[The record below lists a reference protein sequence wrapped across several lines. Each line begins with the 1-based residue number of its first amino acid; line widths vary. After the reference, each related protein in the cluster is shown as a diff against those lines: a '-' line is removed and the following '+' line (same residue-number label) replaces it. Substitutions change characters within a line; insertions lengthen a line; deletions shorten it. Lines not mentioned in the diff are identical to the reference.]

1 MNRLDF
7 LDTCEFSEQQVLDI
21 MNLAVTLKAC
31 VRADYYPPL
40 LKKKCI
46 AIILSEPDP
55 YMEFMLATAIHQLG
69 GYPQI
74 LPFVLDTPEM
84 IRDAAT
90 QLGRSCDLACVKCQ
104 RHETLLALAKY
115 ADLPIVNMGS
125 SHSLPAQEIADL
137 ITMFEHLPREKK
149 LEECKVVYE
158 GGNCP
163 LCVSV
168 LYCTTKIGMQFV
180 QLSPDKKS
188 ELQPP
193 SLKIAERNV
202 KKSGGTYTVT
212 DNSGEAYR
220 GADFLI
226 MDAPLSQ
233 RLNSDAEGVLRV
245 DPFENRVAAYRSILT
260 CMLYQNPAERE
271 PLLIEKMKRMLA
283 VKLQSIFGFGEAGE

>member
-1 MNRLDF
+1 M
-7 LDTCEFSEQQVLDI
+7 LDI

-40 LKKKCI
+40 LKKKVV
-46 AIILSEPDP
+46 AVILDDPEP
-55 YMEFMLATAIHQLG
+55 YVEFMLSTAIHQLG
-69 GYPQI
+69 GYPQM
-74 LPFVLDTPEM
+74 LPFHLDTPEL
-84 IRDAAT
+84 IRDAAA
-90 QLGRSCDLACVKCQ
+90 QLSRSCDLACVRCT

-115 ADLPIVNMGS
+115 AEPPIVNMGS
-125 SHSLPAQEIADL
+125 NHSLPVQEIADL

-149 LEECKVVYE
+149 LEECKLVFD
-158 GGNCP
+158 GPNSP
-163 LCVSV
+163 LCVSA
-168 LYCTTKIGMQFV
+168 LYSSTKIGMQFI
-180 QLSPDKKS
+180 QLAPEKKQ

-202 KKSGGTYTVT
+202 KKSGGTYGVT
-212 DNSGEAYR
+212 DNGQEAYR

-226 MDAPLSQ
+226 MDAPLAT
-233 RLNSDAEGVLRV
+233 RLNSDADGVLRV
-245 DPFENRVAAYRSILT
+245 DPYENRVAAYRAILT